1 MLFFRRL
8 LRSLRTRPR
17 REAIT
22 GWFLEMSVLIC
33 GVPASLEFIR
43 EGDFDVAAF
52 GCYIFVGLIF
62 AGIGSY
68 FTTEEK

>member
-43 EGDFDVAAF
+43 EGKFNVTAF
-52 GCYIFVGLIF
+52 ACYIFVGLIF
-62 AGIGSY
+62 AGIGLY
-68 FTTEEK
+68 WMKEEQ